1 MVFEPVPLVQ
11 EWLTATGV
19 EITGTSVGTRE
30 EMRNLVAMHAER
42 PLEAIVETIDLNGL
56 SAALV
61 ALKAGQAKGRFV
73 VRF

>member
-11 EWLTATGV
+11 EWQTATGV
-19 EITGTSVGTRE
+19 EITGASIGTRE
-30 EMRNLVAMHAER
+30 EMRKLVAMHAER
-42 PLEAIVETIDLNGL
+42 PLEAIVETIDSDGL

-61 ALKAGQAKGRFV
+61 PLKAGQAKGRFV